1 MTLYVNAD
9 AGSAGSGTADHPF
22 STISEAAR
30 LARPGDEVLVFPGIY
45 REEVIPATAGTEEA
59 RITYRSA
66 EKGKAVITGA
76 EPVRDWK
83 RVEGNVWK
91 CVIPQHTIY
100 HLLILFS

>member
-76 EPVRDWK
+76 EPVRVLTVPRSYNFCSNLNLFQMQK
-83 RVEGNVWK
+83 RR
-91 CVIPQHTIY
+91 Q
-100 HLLILFS
+100 